1 MPLFG
6 PKKDAA
12 FDTTNDPTI
21 KGRDYKVFGTDE
33 ATSATIYEKKGV
45 KDPKTDNPGVRWYL
59 ATVDEAGKFVKL
71 PDKPGKDFVYKL
83 RAVKL
88 KRDNAGKFEKGK
100 TSPKMIGKAHYIIV
114 EEEVSP
120 KNFNFVYLGPDGI
133 YNDPAK
139 TKTEAKAEGPKK
151 TEGEEKDDKSPKD
164 TPPAQA
170 KTVVG
175 GKTRRKRSLSQR
187 IGKSIRKSIRKNIR
201 QRFTRKVKSSRVQKR
216 SSLGQKAWN
225 YPIKYQKVKHY
236 KKI

>member
-12 FDTTNDPTI
+12 FDQTNDPTI

-83 RAVKL
+83 RAVQL

-100 TSPKMIGKAHYIIV
+100 TSPKIIGKAHYIIV

-120 KNFNFVYLGPDGI
+120 INFNFVYLGPDGI

-139 TKTEAKAEGPKK
+139 AKAEVK
-151 TEGEEKDDKSPKD
+151 TEPEKTEPEKGDKDGKHTE
-164 TPPAQA
+164 TPAVTPDHA
-170 KTVVG
+170 G
-175 GKTRRKRSLSQR
+175 GKTRRKRSLSKR
-187 IGKSIRKSIRKNIR
+187 IGKNIRK
-201 QRFTRKVKSSRVQKR
+201 RFTRKVKSSRVQKR
-216 SSLGQKAWN
+216 SSLGQKTWN
-225 YPIKYQKVKHY
+225 NPIKYQKVKHN